1 MHKWHRTILFEFV
14 FLYIIRAGRLRPLS
28 YHCDNSAK
36 DQKLVLLADLAV
48 PRPIRAN
55 ISYSKK
61 KVACEGGLAVNGC
74 ILVITFS
81 HFSHFSSHFTRRK
94 VVAQTW
100 CVCVLCNTEGVGHLA
115 RWRGFAYLLH
125 NVKYKNVALSHNSL
139 TEENGLKD
147 NIQPVLEKCLHWSR
161 VLNDSL
167 T

>member
-1 MHKWHRTILFEFV
+1 MSKLSMCAALCAVPLYPNTNKGTVSRDSISLCLWANILYLFPKNALRSLTKICTNGTGPFCLNLFSYILSELGVCAPCRTTATTAQKI
-14 FLYIIRAGRLRPLS
+14 
-28 YHCDNSAK
+28 
-36 DQKLVLLADLAV
+36 QKLVLLADLAV

-100 CVCVLCNTEGVGHLA
+100 CVYIV
-115 RWRGFAYLLH
+115 
-125 NVKYKNVALSHNSL
+125 
-139 TEENGLKD
+139 
-147 NIQPVLEKCLHWSR
+147 
-161 VLNDSL
+161 
-167 T
+167 